1 MTTNEIRV
9 TGLTILKYW
18 MENIFIEHENI
29 MTKEQKDL
37 DWINDSIRQKYETKI
52 YENLIQL

>member
-37 DWINDSIRQKYETKI
+37 DWINDSIRQKYETNI

>member
-1 MTTNEIRV
+1 
-9 TGLTILKYW
+9 
-18 MENIFIEHENI
+18 

-37 DWINDSIRQKYETKI
+37 DWINDSIRQKYETNI